1 MPRYSKKEFIDLCFI
16 THATLSMNIKRKKVI
31 PNSHDEIDTA
41 LAINNDFLLKYIEK
55 NKQRILNPNSKKK
68 KGKSNKIPTPSA
80 PLPVSPPVKQR
91 DVTPE
96 DLAIEANAVAVY
108 DLDKQKKLLE
118 IEKLENE
125 NKISKIKLDKMN
137 GVVIP
142 TDLVMVLFGQH
153 SKSLTTAF
161 HQAAE
166 NFVVSMAQSYGVDKK
181 SQAKM
186 RGDLIA
192 VVNKAIEDS
201 LEISR
206 DGIDNVVDE
215 YAINGKG

>member
-166 NFVVSMAQSYGVDKK
+166 NFVVEMAQAYGVDKK

>member
-68 KGKSNKIPTPSA
+68 KGKSNKIATPSA

-96 DLAIEANAVAVY
+96 DLAIEAKAVAVY

-166 NFVVSMAQSYGVDKK
+166 NFVVEMAQAYGVDKK